1 MVEHY
6 IEVRHLLK
14 SYGDCLENGTTDSF
28 GQKKAVQL
36 LETTFN
42 NRIISL
48 NQSEQ
53 RIFSNFFKRE
63 SDWLQRASINIGT
76 IKSHFGNGASRFKF
90 GRNRAFPSDFYAE
103 YASNLR
109 NC

>member
-36 LETTFN
+36 LETTFAPCTKK
-42 NRIISL
+42 L
-48 NQSEQ
+48 NLT
-53 RIFSNFFKRE
+53 RK
-63 SDWLQRASINIGT
+63 
-76 IKSHFGNGASRFKF
+76 
-90 GRNRAFPSDFYAE
+90 
-103 YASNLR
+103 
-109 NC
+109 